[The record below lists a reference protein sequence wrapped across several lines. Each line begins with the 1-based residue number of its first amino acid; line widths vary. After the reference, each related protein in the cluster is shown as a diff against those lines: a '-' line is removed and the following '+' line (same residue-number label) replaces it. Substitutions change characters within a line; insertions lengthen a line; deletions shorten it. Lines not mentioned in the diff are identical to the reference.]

1 MNILSD
7 IKYAKR
13 LLIDEPLNKK
23 ICYVHIPKCG
33 GTALQKAIV
42 ASYGIKNYLNQ
53 SARFVLDAGASKRA
67 TEIKGGD
74 LVEQRFTLLHY
85 ALNSRAKFVSGH
97 FSINEDVLNKYGN
110 EWHFITLM
118 RDPLEKWVSNFF
130 FNKYNT
136 DNAHAWKIDD
146 DIEDYLKTERAKK
159 DGCDYATQ
167 ILGMS
172 HNEINMSEEAINK
185 AASLFKRFSVIG
197 FVDEMNEFEHQFQ
210 RCFGVPLALKSEN
223 ASPVRADKKVLS
235 EDILREIKA
244 LCEPNIA
251 IYNAVKHG

>member
-1 MNILSD
+1 
-7 IKYAKR
+7 
-13 LLIDEPLNKK
+13 
-23 ICYVHIPKCG
+23 
-33 GTALQKAIV
+33 
-42 ASYGIKNYLNQ
+42 
-53 SARFVLDAGASKRA
+53 
-67 TEIKGGD
+67 
-74 LVEQRFTLLHY
+74 
-85 ALNSRAKFVSGH
+85 
-97 FSINEDVLNKYGN
+97 
-110 EWHFITLM
+110 
-118 RDPLEKWVSNFF
+118 
-130 FNKYNT
+130 
-136 DNAHAWKIDD
+136 
-146 DIEDYLKTERAKK
+146 
-159 DGCDYATQ
+159 
-167 ILGMS
+167 MS